1 MARVI
6 SSSYELSGKM
16 GGLVFARNKGGA
28 YVRAFVIPL
37 NPRSVG
43 QLDVRAGWASAVTS
57 WHALDDATKSNWNM
71 FSATDFKPKYPKIGV
86 TYSGF
91 NTYVSCFNE
100 LIQNARVQQSGTWLN
115 LTNTVTPFV
124 ANPPDPPSAA
134 ISNMIKVST
143 GGPTPTITNTTIQL
157 KNVTVTGTNLTA
169 QFQLGTALSSGQF
182 PVFEDANTNTKVGIT
197 IMASYPMT
205 QANQFTLN
213 PKYSFAA
220 VFSPPTFTAGTV
232 TGFLIEVSGTF
243 FTGNKKYNPSPGDV
257 LEFNAFLTSVN
268 GLTQPIGTVKTTIG

>member
-1 MARVI
+1 MARI
-6 SSSYELSGKM
+6 LSSQMELSGKM

-28 YVRAFVIPL
+28 YVRAYVIPL
-37 NPRSVG
+37 NPRSLG
-43 QLDVRAGWASAVTS
+43 QLDVRTGWASAVTS
-57 WHALDDATKSNWNM
+57 WHTLDDNTKSQWNM
-71 FSATDFKPKYPKIGV
+71 FAATDFKPKYPKIGV

-100 LIQNARVQQSGTWLN
+100 LIQNTRVQQSGTWLN

-124 ANPPDPPSAA
+124 ANPPDPPSAG
-134 ISNMIKVST
+134 ISSMIKYST
-143 GGPTPTITNTTIQL
+143 GGPTPVLTPTTISL
-157 KNVTVTGTNLTA
+157 KNVTISGNTITA
-169 QFQLGTALSSGQF
+169 QFRLGTTLTSGQF

-220 VFSPPTFTAGTV
+220 VFSPPVFTAGTV
-232 TGFLIEVSGTF
+232 TGNSITVSGTF
-243 FTGNKKYNPSPGDV
+243 FTGDKKYNPRYGDV
-257 LEFNAFLTSVN
+257 LELNAFLTSVN
-268 GLTQPIGTVKTTIG
+268 GLTQPIGSFKTTIV